1 MRIKSYR
8 QSKRGFQLSSS
19 LLRIIAASA
28 VAGMTLAQI
37 SDKPAA
43 DLVGSLSG
51 NETGEA
57 REPCAKLHED
67 RLPMDAVL
75 QRNKPDGSIRSL
87 KGSDL
92 SLPLEQNGYFR
103 LLQRESRHE
112 EIARCFL
119 QANKEAFKLRSPLKE
134 LQSVVAVSDEEGRT
148 HVRLRQLYAG
158 LPVRGGEITVH
169 LTPDQ
174 KVYLVEGRYY
184 PTPAEL
190 GTEAHLGDQEAASL
204 ARESLAWDGSAQ
216 RSYQTEGAV
225 YVGMDNR
232 PRLAYRV
239 MSYQRPGR
247 NWEIWIDANTGEILS
262 KSLLTKSHL

>member
-1 MRIKSYR
+1 MRIRSYR
-8 QSKRGFQLSSS
+8 QPKRKFQLSGS

-37 SDKPAA
+37 RDKPAA
-43 DLVGSLSG
+43 DLTDTLSG

-57 REPCAKLHED
+57 REPCARLHED
-67 RLPMDAVL
+67 RLPMGAAL

-92 SLPLEQNGYFR
+92 SLPLERNDYFR
-103 LLQRESRHE
+103 LLQRENRPE

-119 QANKEAFKLRSPLKE
+119 QAYKGVFKLRSPLKE
-134 LQSVVAVSDEEGRT
+134 LQPVLAVPDEEGRI
-148 HVRLRQLYAG
+148 HVRLRQVYAG

-169 LTPDQ
+169 LGPDQ

-190 GTEAHLGDQEAASL
+190 GTEAHLDDQEAASL

-216 RSYQTEGAV
+216 RRYQTEGGV
-225 YVGMDNR
+225 YMDMDNR

-239 MSYQRPGR
+239 TSYEPSGR
-247 NWEIWIDANTGEILS
+247 DWEIWVDANTGEILH
-262 KSLLTKSHL
+262 KSLLTKSRL